1 MKLQTLRTELETLQ
15 MKTIETVQNFF
26 SRVVGDINQIRVYD
40 DNIFYQTIIEKILR
54 SLIPRFD
61 HVVAVI
67 EVSKDLIKLTI
78 DELSSLLQEHE
89 SRLN

>member
-67 EVSKDLIKLTI
+67 EVSKDLTKLTT
-78 DELSSLLQEHE
+78 DELNSLLQEHE